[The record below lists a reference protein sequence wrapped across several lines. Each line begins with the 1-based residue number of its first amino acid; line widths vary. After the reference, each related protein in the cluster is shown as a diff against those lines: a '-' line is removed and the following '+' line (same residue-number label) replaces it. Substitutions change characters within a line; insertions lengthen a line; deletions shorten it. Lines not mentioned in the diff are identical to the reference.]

1 MLFFSEYNAPDES
14 GSVCDTNVLIGSET
28 EHFPD
33 PSNQDCGNM
42 HDLMEHLLVAKV
54 ENVSE
59 SAISPTILDNK
70 ADHTGTCESSETLN
84 SNPKNVTLGNK
95 CQSVDS
101 VRKVRDCNEPLKLKR
116 INAKRHKDVN
126 ARVEKFKTEEYKM
139 SNKME
144 ETPTKHSTLRSEIYS
159 EIVELEFVECEKESA
174 IQKKHTCTICQKS
187 FNRKHH
193 LTEHNRIHT
202 GAKPHTCSECGKG
215 FIAKNNMKRHLRL
228 HSGLNVK
235 RHKNV
240 QVRVEK
246 FRASIA
252 EEFKMSNGTE
262 ETPTKRSTDE
272 IVKGGAVECE
282 EESAIR
288 KKHTCTICQKSFNR
302 KHHLTEHNRIHTG
315 AKPYACSECGK
326 GFIAKNNMKRHLRLH
341 SGLKPHLCDFCGKGF
356 AGKANLERH
365 LRIHTQEKPY
375 VCDICARCF
384 RHKHFLTGH
393 MHVHTGEKPYECK
406 VCKKT
411 YRQPHHLKSHML
423 THTGEKPYICSMCEK
438 AYKHRVDLRY
448 HSLRVHKIDITLRIQ
463 T

>member
-1 MLFFSEYNAPDES
+1 MP
-14 GSVCDTNVLIGSET
+14 
-28 EHFPD
+28 
-33 PSNQDCGNM
+33 
-42 HDLMEHLLVAKV
+42 DLMEHLLVAKV

-59 SAISPTILDNK
+59 SAISPTIQDNK
-70 ADHTGTCESSETLN
+70 ADHTGTCESSKTVN

-101 VRKVRDCNEPLKLKR
+101 VRKGTDRNKPLKLKH
-116 INAKRHKDVN
+116 INAKRHKNVN
-126 ARVEKFKTEEYKM
+126 IRVEKFRTSIAEEFKM
-139 SNKME
+139 SNEME
-144 ETPTKHSTLRSEIYS
+144 ETPTKRSTD
-159 EIVELEFVECEKESA
+159 EIVKDGAVTCKKETA

-193 LTEHNRIHT
+193 LTEHSRIHS

-228 HSGLNVK
+228 HSGLNAK
-235 RHKNV
+235 LHKNA
-240 QVRVEK
+240 QVCVDK
-246 FRASIA
+246 FRTSIA
-252 EEFKMSNGTE
+252 EEFKMSNKTE

-272 IVKGGAVECE
+272 IVKGGAVEFE
-282 EESAIR
+282 EESAIK

-302 KHHLTEHNRIHTG
+302 KHHLTEHSRIHIG
-315 AKPYACSECGK
+315 AKPHTCSECGK
-326 GFIAKNNMKRHLRLH
+326 GFREKNNMKRHLRLH
-341 SGLKPHLCDFCGKGF
+341 SGLKPHFCDFCGKEF
-356 AGKANLERH
+356 AGKVNLERH

-393 MHVHTGEKPYECK
+393 MYVHTGEKPYECK
-406 VCKKT
+406 VCMKT

-423 THTGEKPYICSMCEK
+423 THTGEKPYVCSMCEK
-438 AYKHRVDLRY
+438 AYKHRVDLRC
-448 HSLRVHKIDITLRIQ
+448 HSSRVHKIDITLRMQ